1 MAVIDDL
8 RQAVSGAIS
17 AGSSAAR
24 AQGIALKGDFETL
37 VKPQLDDILVQ
48 VAAITEDYTAGNIL
62 RDQAQG
68 DLTTQ
73 RNRIVPVILGVA
85 ELALLAVQTI
95 INAVM
100 NALKTAV
107 NTAAGIALL

>member
-8 RQAVSGAIS
+8 RQAVTDAIS
-17 AGSSAAR
+17 AGSAAAR
-24 AQGIALKGDFETL
+24 AQGTALTGDFENL

-48 VAAITEDYTAGNIL
+48 VAAITEDFTAGTIL
-62 RDQAQG
+62 KDQAQG
-68 DLTTQ
+68 DLTEQ

-85 ELALLAVQTI
+85 ELSLLAVQTI

-100 NALKTAV
+100 DALKTSV
-107 NTAAGIALL
+107 NTAAGVALL

>member
-17 AGSSAAR
+17 AGASAAR
-24 AQGIALKGDFETL
+24 AQGVALKGDFESL
-37 VKPQLDDILVQ
+37 VKPQLDDVLVR
-48 VAAITEDYTAGNIL
+48 VAGITKDFIAGNIL
-62 RDQAQG
+62 KDQAQD
-68 DLTTQ
+68 DLTEQ
-73 RNRIVPVILGVA
+73 RNRVVPIILGEA

-100 NALKTAV
+100 DALKTAV

>member
-8 RQAVSGAIS
+8 RQSVSGAIS
-17 AGSSAAR
+17 SGASAAR
-24 AQGIALKGDFETL
+24 AQGVALKGDFESL
-37 VKPQLDDILVQ
+37 VKPQLDDILVR
-48 VAAITEDYTAGNIL
+48 VAAITENYTAGNIL
-62 RDQAQG
+62 EDQAQS
-68 DLTTQ
+68 DLAAQ
-73 RNRIVPVILGVA
+73 RNRVVPIILGVA
-85 ELALLAVQTI
+85 ELTLLALQTI